1 MNNHLKK
8 TFVSIATAFTLFT
21 AGASLTAA
29 KPAHAASD
37 EDATTLIDE
46 ANTHMNARYVWGANG
61 PSSFDCS
68 GFTKYV
74 YKKALGVNLP
84 RTAQAQYNSN
94 QKVSVSNLKKGDL
107 VFFGSSSRSISHVGM
122 YIGNGKMIDAQNRGV
137 IKENIHSAWWNLVGA
152 ARVGE

>member
-21 AGASLTAA
+21 AGASVASSH
-29 KPAHAASD
+29 AHAATD
-37 EDATTLIDE
+37 DE
-46 ANTHMNARYVWGANG
+46 ATSLMSEADTHMSARYVWGATG

-74 YKKALGVNLP
+74 YKQALGVNLQ

-94 QKVSVSNLKKGDL
+94 KKVSVSNLKKGDL
-107 VFFGSSSRSISHVGM
+107 VFFGSSARSISHVGM

-137 IKENIHSAWWNLVGA
+137 VKESIYSSWWNLVGA
-152 ARVGE
+152 ARIGD